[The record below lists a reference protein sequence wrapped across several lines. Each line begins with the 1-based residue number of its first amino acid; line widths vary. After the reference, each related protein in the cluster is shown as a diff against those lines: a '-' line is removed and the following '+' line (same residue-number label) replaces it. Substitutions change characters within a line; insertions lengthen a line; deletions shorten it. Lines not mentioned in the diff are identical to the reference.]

1 MRRLATPS
9 GKLLDLL
16 CANETWGRAV
26 QEAIK
31 LHSQSFILGSPVRRA
46 VPQSTCLNC
55 ASAPDVGTRRRRRK
69 RRKGR
74 RRRRRKREQE
84 EKEEEER
91 GKKEEGSWCMRLPAT
106 ASPASTLA
114 ISPQVM
120 IQSGCSALAGRGTQC
135 ELQQRRHAAHQRSG
149 CRAVAPEA
157 QTGGC
162 AISAKQVANGRDR

>member
-1 MRRLATPS
+1 MWER
-9 GKLLDLL
+9 GGGG
-16 CANETWGRAV
+16 GR
-26 QEAIK
+26 
-31 LHSQSFILGSPVRRA
+31 G
-46 VPQSTCLNC
+46 
-55 ASAPDVGTRRRRRK
+55 
-69 RRKGR
+69 GR
-74 RRRRRKREQE
+74 EGEGGLRNIVWRRRRKREQE
-84 EKEEEER
+84 EEEEEEER

-106 ASPASTLA
+106 APPASTLA

-162 AISAKQVANGRDR
+162 AISAKQAETVRRSAPRVPQLRVMRKVGEKEEKVSMKAV